1 MYGVDGATLR
11 VADTVDNR
19 AHFGRHCSTQI
30 GIRPPKLRALYHER
44 WELELGFG
52 ELKTDMLERLE
63 TLRSKTPSAVA
74 QEMWGLL
81 LAYNLVRL
89 EIERVASELG
99 VPPIRISFV
108 AALREVVE
116 QWHYATIVSPGTI
129 PGRLGTVTDRL
140 RLYVLPPRR
149 SHRVF
154 PRAVK
159 IKMSNYARK
168 PPTASPSK
176 KRAK

>member
-1 MYGVDGATLR
+1 MLTSLDDESRFPADEIGV
-11 VADTVDNR
+11 
-19 AHFGRHCSTQI
+19 
-30 GIRPPKLRALYHER
+30 LYHER

-63 TLRSKTPSAVA
+63 TIRSKSPSGVA

-89 EIERVASELG
+89 EIERVAAELK
-99 VPPIRISFV
+99 VSPLRISFV
-108 AALREVVE
+108 AALREVAE
-116 QWHYATIVSPGTI
+116 QWHFATIVSPGTI
-129 PGRLGTVTDRL
+129 PTRLSTVTDRL
-140 RLYVLPPRR
+140 RQFLLPPRR
-149 SHRVF
+149 TERVF

-168 PPTASPSK
+168 LPTKSSPASRVK
-176 KRAK
+176 

>member
-1 MYGVDGATLR
+1 V
-11 VADTVDNR
+11 
-19 AHFGRHCSTQI
+19 
-30 GIRPPKLRALYHER
+30 LYHER

-63 TLRSKTPSAVA
+63 TLRSKSPSSVA

-89 EIERVASELG
+89 EIERVAAELK
-99 VPPIRISFV
+99 VHPLRISFV

-116 QWHYATIVSPGTI
+116 QWHFATIVSPGTI
-129 PGRLGTVTDRL
+129 PTRLGTVTDRL
-140 RLYVLPPRR
+140 RQFLLPPRR
-149 SHRVF
+149 PERAF

-159 IKMSNYARK
+159 IKMSSYARK
-168 PPTASPSK
+168 VPTQSSSR
-176 KRAK
+176 KRGK